1 MLQGK
6 KLKSYESLLQLSL
19 QGKKIQ
25 MFDFNLLLIIS
36 LAVLAFFL
44 FCIFIVIL
52 PVAWQLSK
60 TLSSVQY
67 LLDTLNGFEE
77 DIKEIRQ
84 SISDVKSVV
93 QVGSG
98 AVKSSVEG
106 ASVFVKSS
114 LAGVLAGIR
123 EYFSPCKT
131 NDNGNKRDER

>member
-1 MLQGK
+1 
-6 KLKSYESLLQLSL
+6 
-19 QGKKIQ
+19 

-84 SISDVKSVV
+84 SINDVKSVV
-93 QVGSG
+93 KVSSG
-98 AVKSSVEG
+98 AVKSSVEE

-131 NDNGNKRDER
+131 NDNGYNGNKRDER